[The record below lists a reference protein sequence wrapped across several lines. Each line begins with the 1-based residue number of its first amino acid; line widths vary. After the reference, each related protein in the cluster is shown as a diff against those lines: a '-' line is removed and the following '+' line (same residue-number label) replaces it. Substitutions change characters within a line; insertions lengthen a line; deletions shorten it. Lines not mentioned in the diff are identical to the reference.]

1 MTIKELYD
9 YAVKNDCLDYSIL
22 YVDSDWGETSVSDI
36 DYIYDREKE
45 IVLR

>member
-9 YAVKNDCLDYSIL
+9 YAVENDCLDYSIL
-22 YVDSDWGETSVSDI
+22 YLDSDLGEMEVYEI
-36 DYIYDREKE
+36 DYIYDKSKE

>member
-9 YAVKNDCLDYSIL
+9 YAVENDCLDYSIS
-22 YVDSDWGETSVSDI
+22 YVDSDWGEISVSDI
-36 DYIYDREKE
+36 DYIYDMGKE